1 MSSASTPI
9 SKTYPFAIAN
19 SFTQDRFGGNPA
31 AIVFL
36 DPSNTLTREERQ
48 QFAKGFGQPIV
59 VYLTPTPP
67 PVERPW
73 VVSFD
78 IQHFV
83 ANYEVDLCGHGSI
96 AASEVVFGSA
106 TNSPGFGQGSQ
117 FPAFCTS
124 ETHTLQ
130 FTTAE
135 GVVITSR
142 KVVMDD
148 EDWFE
153 IVLPA
158 AKLKTLTDEEE
169 GRVVEIFTQA
179 MGKEPRVKYIGM
191 GEPPF
196 QQYLLIVL
204 EESENLEKLKFV
216 DIKTLVGKP
225 QVQNSHSP
233 RLKSVVTL
241 CTESHRFP
249 NPCRHHRF
257 H

>member
-1 MSSASTPI
+1 MV
-9 SKTYPFAIAN
+9 
-19 SFTQDRFGGNPA
+19 
-31 AIVFL
+31 VF
-36 DPSNTLTREERQ
+36 
-48 QFAKGFGQPIV
+48 
-59 VYLTPTPP
+59 LTPTSTSAEKPG
-67 PVERPW
+67 
-73 VVSFD
+73 VVSFAVQYFTSD
-78 IQHFV
+78 CEI
-83 ANYEVDLCGHGSI
+83 ELCGHGTI
-96 AASEVVFGSA
+96 AATKIILDSA
-106 TNSPGFGQGSQ
+106 TNSLGFGRGSQ
-117 FPAFCTS
+117 FPEFCPPG
-124 ETHTLQ
+124 THAVE
-130 FTTAE
+130 FTTAK
-135 GVVITSR
+135 GVVISSR
-142 KVVMDD
+142 KVVIED

-169 GRVVEIFTQA
+169 GRVVEIFTRA
-179 MGKEPRVKYIGM
+179 MGKEPGVKYIGM

>member
-1 MSSASTPI
+1 M
-9 SKTYPFAIAN
+9 
-19 SFTQDRFGGNPA
+19 
-31 AIVFL
+31 
-36 DPSNTLTREERQ
+36 
-48 QFAKGFGQPIV
+48 
-59 VYLTPTPP
+59 
-67 PVERPW
+67 
-73 VVSFD
+73 VSFAVQYFTSD
-78 IQHFV
+78 CEI
-83 ANYEVDLCGHGSI
+83 ELCGHGTI
-96 AASEVVFGSA
+96 AATKIILDSA
-106 TNSPGFGQGSQ
+106 TNSLGFGRGSQ
-117 FPAFCTS
+117 FPEFCPPG
-124 ETHTLQ
+124 THAVE
-130 FTTAE
+130 FTTAK
-135 GVVITSR
+135 GVVISSR
-142 KVVMDD
+142 KVVIED

-169 GRVVEIFTQA
+169 GRVVEIFTRA
-179 MGKEPRVKYIGM
+179 MGKEPGVKYIGM